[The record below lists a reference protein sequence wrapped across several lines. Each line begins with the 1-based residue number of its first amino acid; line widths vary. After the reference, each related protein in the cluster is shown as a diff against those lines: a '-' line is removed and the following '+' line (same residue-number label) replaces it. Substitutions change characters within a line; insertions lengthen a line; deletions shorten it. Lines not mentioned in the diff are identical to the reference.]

1 MKAKSNNYRGKVDI
15 SVSQNFITS
24 KNTIYKLI
32 KKTNISKN
40 DFVIEIGPGKGH
52 ITEALCE
59 KSYWVTAIE
68 LDRSLYGNLI
78 NKFKSKNNVTLINKD
93 FLNWKLPKKREYK
106 VFSNIPFYITTKIIK
121 KLLLEEL
128 NSPTDMWLVM
138 EKGSAKRFMGIPRE
152 SKLSLLLKTKFDIKI
167 VHYFNR
173 EDFHP
178 MPSVDCVLVYFKR
191 KYKYFLW

>member
-121 KLLLEEL
+121 KLFQEI
-128 NSPTDMWLVM
+128 D
-138 EKGSAKRFMGIPRE
+138 GITIAEYRR
-152 SKLSLLLKTKFDIKI
+152 I
-167 VHYFNR
+167 Y
-173 EDFHP
+173 
-178 MPSVDCVLVYFKR
+178 R
-191 KYKYFLW
+191 KN

>member
-78 NKFKSKNNVTLINKD
+78 NN
-93 FLNWKLPKKREYK
+93 
-106 VFSNIPFYITTKIIK
+106 SNF
-121 KLLLEEL
+121 
-128 NSPTDMWLVM
+128 
-138 EKGSAKRFMGIPRE
+138 AH
-152 SKLSLLLKTKFDIKI
+152 LK
-167 VHYFNR
+167 
-173 EDFHP
+173 P
-178 MPSVDCVLVYFKR
+178 L
-191 KYKYFLW
+191 

>member
-32 KKTNISKN
+32 KNKYIQKWFCYWNWTRKRSYNRS
-40 DFVIEIGPGKGH
+40 FMW
-52 ITEALCE
+52 

-152 SKLSLLLKTKFDIKI
+152 SKLSLLLK
-167 VHYFNR
+167 N
-173 EDFHP
+173 
-178 MPSVDCVLVYFKR
+178 
-191 KYKYFLW
+191 

>member
-93 FLNWKLPKKREYK
+93 FLNCFINLLSKA
-106 VFSNIPFYITTKIIK
+106 NKIIIQK
-121 KLLLEEL
+121 
-128 NSPTDMWLVM
+128 S
-138 EKGSAKRFMGIPRE
+138 I
-152 SKLSLLLKTKFDIKI
+152 I
-167 VHYFNR
+167 
-173 EDFHP
+173 
-178 MPSVDCVLVYFKR
+178 
-191 KYKYFLW
+191 KYKKINFFAFFR

>member
-93 FLNWKLPKKREYK
+93 FLNCKLRLIGSYFALMLIC
-106 VFSNIPFYITTKIIK
+106 VACSNGHFY
-121 KLLLEEL
+121 LR
-128 NSPTDMWLVM
+128 D
-138 EKGSAKRFMGIPRE
+138 
-152 SKLSLLLKTKFDIKI
+152 
-167 VHYFNR
+167 
-173 EDFHP
+173 
-178 MPSVDCVLVYFKR
+178 
-191 KYKYFLW
+191 